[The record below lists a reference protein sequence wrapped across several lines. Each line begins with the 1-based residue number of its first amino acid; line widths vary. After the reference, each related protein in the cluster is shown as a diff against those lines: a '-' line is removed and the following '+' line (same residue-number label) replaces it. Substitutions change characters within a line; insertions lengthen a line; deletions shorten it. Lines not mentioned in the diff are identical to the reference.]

1 MIFSA
6 QSSKEQKR
14 LSYNTLA
21 QDSTVMARAFDGT
34 PKKLAIPL
42 FGLFFIGLIVFTA
55 GFGLLL
61 SSKEEDDLLKVESNR
76 KNPVYFPYYTTLVGG
91 IFIVILGLLHAA
103 LPSGTRSSII
113 GALSTI
119 LNTIYF
125 VSVGY
130 VINISYYEIWSMWL
144 DKKWDSYN
152 NRLPVHHDPQ
162 LVRAVKLMLAGSIIL
177 AVCWGLLQL
186 LSHFFYE
193 RCPQSVQTRNLWCV
207 IVECWKNKTTLVRDV
222 SESVRL
228 SSIPAVLLSAV
239 GWCVFIGGLH
249 SNTFYWNYIIHGS
262 WSAATITPLMYVA
275 AVLYAGYAGKATGI
289 LASILNTFFVVGMG
303 FSVTVEGSYLYQ
315 TLDQHAGE
323 YSQEER
329 DSIHS
334 SLLMVGGGVVC
345 LTFWTVV
352 LVLWPFYR
360 LKGTSYGHAASSG
373 IISGNYDDDL
383 LLPAAASSSA
393 TVQQHVTDNQE
404 YTQQLP
410 HVEEGRTSEREA
422 GNV

>member
-1 MIFSA
+1 
-6 QSSKEQKR
+6 
-14 LSYNTLA
+14 
-21 QDSTVMARAFDGT
+21 MARAFDST

-61 SSKEEDDLLKVESNR
+61 SSKEEDDVLKVESNI
-76 KNPVYFPYYTTLVGG
+76 KSPIYFPYYMTLVGG
-91 IFIVILGLLHAA
+91 IFVVLLGLLHAA
-103 LPSGTRSSII
+103 LPSGIPSSIV

-130 VINISYYEIWSMWL
+130 VINKSYNEIWSIWW
-144 DKKWDSYN
+144 DKKLNSYYD
-152 NRLPVHHDPQ
+152 HDQSPAYHNPQ

-177 AVCWGLLQL
+177 TVSWGLLHL
-186 LSHFFYE
+186 LLHFYE
-193 RCPQSVQTRNLWCV
+193 QCPQSVQTRSLWRV

-249 SNTFYWNYIIHGS
+249 SSTSYLNYVHGG

-275 AVLYAGYAGKATGI
+275 AILHAGYTGKTSI
-289 LASILNTFFVVGMG
+289 LMRIFASILNTFFVVGMG

-315 TLDQHAGE
+315 TLHQHTGE
-323 YSQEER
+323 YSQEDR
-329 DSIHS
+329 DLIHS
-334 SLLMVGGGVVC
+334 GLLMLCGGVVC

-352 LVLWPFYR
+352 LVLWLFYR
-360 LKGTSYGHAASSG
+360 PKGTVTSYGNVPSSE
-373 IISGNYDDDL
+373 IINDDYDDDL
-383 LLPAAASSSA
+383 LPASSSV
-393 TVQQHVTDNQE
+393 TVQRHVTDNRE

-410 HVEEGRTSEREA
+410 HVAVYQTSEREA

>member
-1 MIFSA
+1 
-6 QSSKEQKR
+6 
-14 LSYNTLA
+14 
-21 QDSTVMARAFDGT
+21 MAWAFDST

-61 SSKEEDDLLKVESNR
+61 SSKEEDDLLKVESNN
-76 KNPVYFPYYTTLVGG
+76 KSPVYFPYYKTLVGG
-91 IFIVILGLLHAA
+91 ILVVLLGLLHAA
-103 LPSGTRSSII
+103 LPSGISSSII

-119 LNTIYF
+119 LNTICF

-130 VINISYYEIWSMWL
+130 VINMSYYEILLMWRNQKWS
-144 DKKWDSYN
+144 SYDN
-152 NRLPVHHDPQ
+152 QWPSDHHDPQ

-177 AVCWGLLQL
+177 AVSWGLLQL
-186 LSHFFYE
+186 LSHFYE
-193 RCPQSVQTRNLWCV
+193 QLPQSVQTRSLWRV

-249 SNTFYWNYIIHGS
+249 SSTSSWSYLHGS

-275 AVLYAGYAGKATGI
+275 AILHAGCTGKASILMGI
-289 LASILNTFFVVGMG
+289 FASILNTFFVVGMG

-315 TLDQHAGE
+315 TLHQHTGE
-323 YSQEER
+323 YSQKDR

-334 SLLMVGGGVVC
+334 GLLVLCGGVVC

-360 LKGTSYGHAASSG
+360 PKGTSYGRVPSSE
-373 IISGNYDDDL
+373 IINDDYNDDL
-383 LLPAAASSSA
+383 LPASSSV
-393 TVQQHVTDNQE
+393 TGQPHVTDNRE
-404 YTQQLP
+404 YTQRLP
-410 HVEEGRTSEREA
+410 HVA
-422 GNV
+422 VY

>member
-1 MIFSA
+1 
-6 QSSKEQKR
+6 
-14 LSYNTLA
+14 
-21 QDSTVMARAFDGT
+21 MARAFDST

-61 SSKEEDDLLKVESNR
+61 SSKEEDDLLKVDSNR
-76 KNPVYFPYYTTLVGG
+76 KSPVYFPYYMTLVGG
-91 IFIVILGLLHAA
+91 IFVVLLGLLHAA
-103 LPSGTRSSII
+103 SPSGTPSSVI

-130 VINISYYEIWSMWL
+130 VINTSYDEIRSMWWW
-144 DKKWDSYN
+144 DQKWASYN
-152 NRLPVHHDPQ
+152 NQSPDYHDPQ

-177 AVCWGLLQL
+177 TVSWGLLQL

-193 RCPQSVQTRNLWCV
+193 QCPQSVQTRNLWRV
-207 IVECWKNKTTLVRDV
+207 IVECWKNKTTLVRNV

-228 SSIPAVLLSAV
+228 STIPAVLLSAV
-239 GWCVFIGGLH
+239 GWCVFLVGLH
-249 SNTFYWNYIIHGS
+249 NTYWGFTHGS
-262 WSAATITPLMYVA
+262 WSAATITPLMYITA
-275 AVLYAGYAGKATGI
+275 ILHAGYTGKASILMGI
-289 LASILNTFFVVGMG
+289 FASILNTFFVVGMG
-303 FSVTVEGSYLYQ
+303 FSVTAEGSNLYQ
-315 TLDQHAGE
+315 TLDQHTGG
-323 YSQEER
+323 YSQEDR

-334 SLLMVGGGVVC
+334 SRLMLGGGVVC

-352 LVLWPFYR
+352 LVLWLFYR
-360 LKGTSYGHAASSG
+360 PKGTSYGHVASSG
-373 IISGNYDDDL
+373 TINGDYDDDL
-383 LLPAAASSSA
+383 LLPGAASSLV
-393 TVQQHVTDNQE
+393 TVQQHMIDNQE

-410 HVEEGRTSEREA
+410 HVEEDCTSEREA